1 MYKSD
6 IIYII
11 CIYNLNIKLKKKKKE
26 KFIQEYERML
36 SCQVLNRKRRRNEEF
51 RKRKRRK
58 LIRENL
64 ATALFPFHYS
74 LGCEKT
80 FLRLLRASF

>member
-1 MYKSD
+1 MYKND

-11 CIYNLNIKLKKKKKE
+11 RIYNLNIKLKKKKKE

-36 SCQVLNRKRRRNEEF
+36 NCQVLNRKRRRNEEF
-51 RKRKRRK
+51 RKRKRGK